1 MSRLGLGFVLGFGLP
16 LKFDTVL
23 SYGSGVA
30 GGEVG
35 GGARDGVTVR
45 WG

>member
-1 MSRLGLGFVLGFGLP
+1 MLGFGLL
-16 LKFDTVL
+16 LKFDSVL
-23 SYGSGVA
+23 SYISGVA

-35 GGARDGVTVR
+35 GGTRDGATVR